1 MPDLMMTL
9 TVIGSGSSGNCY
21 LLQNEEEALVI
32 EAGLPFDKTV
42 KAALGWD
49 TEKIKALVVSH
60 RHDDHAKFA
69 WQYAEAG
76 CLTFALK
83 DTIDSCHLNGTYS
96 VKEMQPGHGFKV
108 GGFSVLPYPLN
119 HYNTDGTKC
128 PTVGFLIT
136 HTDCG
141 RICFFTDC
149 ESFTREVMTDDG
161 LRYIPYDF
169 PDVSHWMMECNY
181 DNAIINRSK
190 HIPDFVKNRIKHSH
204 MSLTN
209 TLKVARRVDLT
220 STREILLI
228 HISDGN
234 ADDRKFVREMRAA
247 TGKRCYAAHP
257 GLVIDYSIH

>member
-1 MPDLMMTL
+1 MMTL

-21 LLQNEEEALVI
+21 LLQNETEALVI

-42 KAALGWD
+42 KAALGWN
-49 TEKIKALVVSH
+49 TGKVKALIVSH

-76 CLTFALK
+76 ILTFAQH

-96 VKEMQPGHGFKV
+96 VREMQPGHGFKV

-136 HTDCG
+136 HHDCG
-141 RICFFTDC
+141 RVCFFTDC
-149 ESFTREVMTDDG
+149 ESFTREIQTNDG

-169 PDVSHWMMECNY
+169 PAIDHWMMECNY
-181 DNAIINRSK
+181 DDAIINRSK

-204 MSLTN
+204 MSLRN
-209 TLKVARRVDLT
+209 TLKVARHADMSR
-220 STREILLI
+220 TREILLI

-247 TGKRCYAAHP
+247 TGKRCYAAHA
-257 GLVIDYSIH
+257 GLTIDYTINA